1 MANIESKNLLVAVKA
16 YARANALP
24 LDRDEVWESLD
35 AAQTYVASPTA
46 YAGQTIKVLIGEKY
60 KSYIIQPSDG
70 GLVLEKQTG
79 GSGEDS
85 GTGIAYVQV
94 VDTLPESGQT
104 QGVIYVNTADN
115 KGYIWTG
122 TAWKEIFSDTTVE
135 ISELKEMVDAK
146 ANLDGATFTGSVI
159 LAGDPTDD
167 LEAVTKQYV
176 DRLVN
181 QLQST
186 APGIVDASNPL
197 PEEHTAGQSWRVAEV
212 GVYANKVCEVGDLII
227 CVADGTTID
236 ENNFI
241 VVQANIN
248 GAVTGPEA
256 STDANIVVFDGA
268 TGKIIKDSEVSLE
281 SLNDAIAKAHT
292 HKNFD
297 ILESYTKTEEELLE
311 LVVADIASA
320 RTELQSA
327 IDEKANAEDVYTK
340 TEIDTKVTVLETSI
354 NSKASMSEVN
364 SAIEEAQGTTE
375 TEYKEYIESR
385 LGLKASTTVKEYVDN
400 AIGSGGTDSADA
412 IATAKQEAINASNKY
427 TDNALTITEF

>member
-24 LDRDEVWESLD
+24 LDRDEVWESLE
-35 AAQTYVASPTA
+35 AAQSYVSSPTA
-46 YAGQTIKVLIGEKY
+46 YEGQTIKALVDGKY
-60 KSYIIQPSDG
+60 KSYIIQPSDA
-70 GLVLEKQTG
+70 GLTLEEQP
-79 GSGEDS
+79 GSGESS
-85 GTGIAYVQV
+85 GSTIAYVQIV
-94 VDTLPESGQT
+94 ETLPTEGQT
-104 QGVIYVNTADN
+104 QGVIYVQTSDST
-115 KGYIWTG
+115 GHIWTG
-122 TAWKEIFSDTTVE
+122 AAWKQIFSDTTVE
-135 ISELKEMVDAK
+135 ISDLRQMVEAK

-159 LAGDPTDD
+159 LAGDPTND

-197 PEEHTAGQSWRVAEV
+197 PEEHTAGQSWRVAEA
-212 GVYANKVCEVGDLII
+212 GVYANKICEVGDLII

-241 VVQANIN
+241 VVQANID
-248 GAVTGPEA
+248 GAVTGPDA

-292 HKNFD
+292 HKNFS
-297 ILESYTKTEEELLE
+297 ILETYTKTEEELLE
-311 LVVADIASA
+311 LVVTDIANA
-320 RTELQSA
+320 RSELQAS
-327 IDEKANAEDVYTK
+327 IDEKANIEDVYTK
-340 TEIDTKVTVLETSI
+340 TEIDTKVSTLETSI
-354 NSKASMSEVN
+354 NTKASMSEVN
-364 SAIEEAQGTTE
+364 SAIEAAQEITEAD
-375 TEYKEYIESR
+375 YKEYVESR
-385 LGLKASTTVKEYVDN
+385 LGLEVSTTVKDYVDN
-400 AIGSGGTDSADA
+400 AIGSGGTDSAEA
-412 IATAKQEAINASNKY
+412 IAKAKQEAIDTSTAY